1 MDSALSPNCLLL
13 GLSGSP
19 SLDHHTENQTYLGEQ
34 TQPLAASLS
43 SSSPSDSIK
52 KQQLGKETELWFTW
66 LFVLEASGSHTPRPV
81 LSWCLCFLKELVYFH
96 RIILLL
102 QPPK

>member
-1 MDSALSPNCLLL
+1 MKAAAGTSLIGENCSLEDSALSPNCLLL

-43 SSSPSDSIK
+43 SSSPSD
-52 KQQLGKETELWFTW
+52 
-66 LFVLEASGSHTPRPV
+66 RP
-81 LSWCLCFLKELVYFH
+81 
-96 RIILLL
+96 
-102 QPPK
+102 